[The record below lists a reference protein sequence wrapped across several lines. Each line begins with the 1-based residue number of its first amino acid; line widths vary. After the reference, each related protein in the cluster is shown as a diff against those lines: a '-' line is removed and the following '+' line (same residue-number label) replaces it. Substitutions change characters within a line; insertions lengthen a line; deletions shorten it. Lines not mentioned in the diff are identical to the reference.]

1 MAHYAKVENGIVID
15 VNVAEQDWVDEQQD
29 KEKWIQTSYN
39 SRGGVHYLPDSDIPS
54 GNPHLRYNYAQIGG
68 TYDKDLD
75 AFIPISPVD
84 YFILDKK
91 TCTWIPPIP
100 YPTDG
105 KVYLWNVES
114 QKWDEEVTNSA
125 T

>member
-15 VNVAEQDWVDEQQD
+15 VNVAEQEWVDQQED
-29 KEKWIQTSYN
+29 KDKWIQTSYN
-39 SRGGVHYLPDSDIPS
+39 CRGGVHYLPDSDIPS
-54 GNPHLRYNYAQIGG
+54 GKPHLRYNYAQIGG

-75 AFIPISPVD
+75 AFIPIKQYD
-84 YFILDKK
+84 DFIFDKT

-114 QKWDEEVTNSA
+114 GFWESMAE
-125 T
+125 